1 MHILSQC
8 RKKGQDL
15 NKAQGALFPSIPPES
30 RPCPSSSAAIM
41 TDYTTG
47 IMPLTQVNKPPFT
60 IEAPGYEKVP
70 GESIPRRHPKSKNG
84 LRDSPAEGVHT
95 VYDIV
100 QRSAKNYPNHQAV
113 GGRKLIEMHK
123 ETKKV
128 QKNVDGEVREVDKE
142 WQYFELSPFSFL
154 TYKQYEERVNQLG
167 SGLRK
172 LGLNSEQKLHLFAT
186 TR

>member
-1 MHILSQC
+1 
-8 RKKGQDL
+8 
-15 NKAQGALFPSIPPES
+15 
-30 RPCPSSSAAIM
+30 M